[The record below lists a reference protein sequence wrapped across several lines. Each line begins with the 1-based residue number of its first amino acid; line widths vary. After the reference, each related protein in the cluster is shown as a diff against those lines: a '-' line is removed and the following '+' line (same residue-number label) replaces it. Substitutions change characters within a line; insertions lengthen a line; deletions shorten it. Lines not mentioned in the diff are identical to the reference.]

1 MAREL
6 KHYYNLVLKKGKT
19 EILKSIKILFTH
31 FKKNKT
37 VETVQILCQ
46 RTTSFLDSLTDFLIF
61 CDGNVMHYG

>member
-31 FKKNKT
+31 F
-37 VETVQILCQ
+37 
-46 RTTSFLDSLTDFLIF
+46 
-61 CDGNVMHYG
+61 